1 MSDEE
6 WQEVMAQEP
15 AEYREHPN
23 QYQNYWYEGGWSF
36 EIPVTIDTAQTEVL
50 ELFKESAHQRELS
63 CHDRIG
69 DADDKA
75 DGQCRCHG
83 AAASGCDFHKTAGCV
98 RQRFLILYLLIGF
111 LYFVSDNCGDFDVLP
126 KLFLNEFFSVI

>member
-36 EIPVTIDTAQTEVL
+36 EIPVTIDTAQTEIL
-50 ELFKESAHQRELS
+50 GSMRQTQTASAWKSRKNTLRNHR
-63 CHDRIG
+63 
-69 DADDKA
+69 
-75 DGQCRCHG
+75 
-83 AAASGCDFHKTAGCV
+83 V
-98 RQRFLILYLLIGF
+98 R
-111 LYFVSDNCGDFDVLP
+111 
-126 KLFLNEFFSVI
+126 